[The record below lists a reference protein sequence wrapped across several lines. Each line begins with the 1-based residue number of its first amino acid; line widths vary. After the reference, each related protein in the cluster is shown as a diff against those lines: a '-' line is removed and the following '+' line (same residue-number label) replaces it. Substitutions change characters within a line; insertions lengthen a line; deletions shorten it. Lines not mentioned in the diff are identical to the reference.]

1 MAMDDLRT
9 GTLARAV
16 RHRLRWT
23 QRELSTRAGV
33 SQTLVSLFE
42 RGHLDQLTVRNA
54 RRIANMLEIQLPFAP
69 RWRGGDGV
77 RLMDNDHAALV
88 DHVVRI
94 LRPDVWEIVVEY
106 TFNHYGERGSV
117 DILAWHA
124 EKRALLIIEV
134 KSRLLDSQETI
145 STLARKARIVP
156 QLLLR
161 ERGWRPVL
169 IGVVLAMDELTAN
182 RSAVR
187 RHSATFEA
195 AYPQRGRAV
204 RAWIRRPAGP
214 LTALWFLSAS
224 NTATGTR
231 ARGSRKRV
239 RRTPA
244 SVSPQRDVA

>member
-16 RHRLRWT
+16 RHRLGWT
-23 QRELSTRAGV
+23 QRELSIRAGV

-42 RGHLDQLTVRNA
+42 RGHLDQLTVRKA
-54 RRIANMLEIQLPFAP
+54 RRIANTLEIQLPFAP

-88 DHVVRI
+88 DHVVQI
-94 LRPDVWEIVVEY
+94 LRLNRWEIVVEY

-124 EKRALLIIEV
+124 DEQVLLIIEI

-156 QLLLR
+156 QLLLK
-161 ERGWRPVL
+161 ERGWRPVA

-187 RHSATFEA
+187 RHAATFGT

-204 RAWIRRPAGP
+204 RAWIRRPVGP
-214 LTALWFLSAS
+214 LTGLWFLSAS
-224 NTATGTR
+224 SRATGTR
-231 ARGSRKRV
+231 THASRKRV
-239 RRTPA
+239 RRART
-244 SVSPQRDVA
+244 SVRPESDVA

>member
-16 RHRLRWT
+16 RHRLHWT
-23 QRELSTRAGV
+23 QRELATRAGV

-42 RGHLDQLTVRNA
+42 RGHLEELTVRSA
-54 RRIANMLEIQLPFAP
+54 RRIAIALEIQLPFAP

-88 DHVVRI
+88 DQVVRM
-94 LRPDVWEIVVEY
+94 LRHHDWEVVVEY
-106 TFNHYGERGSV
+106 TFSHYGERGSV

-124 EKRALLIIEV
+124 EGHALLIIEV

-145 STLARKARIVP
+145 ATLARKARIVP
-156 QLLLR
+156 QLLLK
-161 ERGWRPVL
+161 ERGWRPTA
-169 IGVVLAMDELTAN
+169 IGMVLAMDELTAN
-182 RSAVR
+182 RSAVGR
-187 RHSATFEA
+187 LSSTFDTT
-195 AYPQRGRAV
+195 YPARGRTV
-204 RAWIRRPAGP
+204 RSWIRQPDGP
-214 LTALWFLSAS
+214 LAGLWFLSAS

-239 RRTPA
+239 RRAPP
-244 SVSPQRDVA
+244 SVRPERDVA

>member
-1 MAMDDLRT
+1 MSMDDLRT

-16 RHRLRWT
+16 RHRLGWT
-23 QRELSTRAGV
+23 QRDLSTRAGV

-42 RGHLDQLTVRNA
+42 RGHLDQLTVRSA
-54 RRIANMLEIQLPFAP
+54 RRIANALEIQLPFAP

-94 LRPDVWEIVVEY
+94 LRPDGWEVVVEY

-124 EKRALLIIEV
+124 DEQVLLIIEI

-156 QLLLR
+156 PLLVK
-161 ERGWRPVL
+161 ERGWRPMA
-169 IGVVLAMDELTAN
+169 IGLVLAMDELTAN
-182 RSAVR
+182 RSAVGR
-187 RHSATFEA
+187 LSATFGA
-195 AYPQRGRAV
+195 AYPARGRAV
-204 RAWIRRPAGP
+204 RAWIRRPEGP
-214 LTALWFLSAS
+214 LAGLWFLSAS
-224 NTATGTR
+224 NTTTGMR
-231 ARGSRKRV
+231 ARRSRKRMRRALGKV
-239 RRTPA
+239 RA
-244 SVSPQRDVA
+244 ELEVA

>member
-1 MAMDDLRT
+1 MSMDDLRA
-9 GTLARAV
+9 GSLARAV
-16 RHRLRWT
+16 RHRLGWT

-42 RGHLDQLTVRNA
+42 RGHLEELTVRSA
-54 RRIANMLEIQLPFAP
+54 RRIANALEIQMPFAP

-88 DHVVRI
+88 DQVVRI
-94 LRPDVWEIVVEY
+94 LRDHGWEVVVEY

-124 EKRALLIIEV
+124 QERTLLIVEI

-156 QLLLR
+156 QLVLV
-161 ERGWRPVL
+161 ERGWRPVA

-182 RSAVR
+182 RSAVGGLE
-187 RHSATFEA
+187 ATFRA
-195 AYPQRGRAV
+195 AYPARGRAV
-204 RAWIRRPAGP
+204 RSWIRQPKGP
-214 LTALWFLSAS
+214 LAGLWFLSAS
-224 NTATGTR
+224 NTATNTR
-231 ARGSRKRV
+231 TRGSRKRV
-239 RRTPA
+239 RRAPT
-244 SVSPQRDVA
+244 SVRPEGDVA